1 MTTNSLT
8 NSASSKMGQ
17 PTKYKP
23 EYCQQLEK
31 HMGLGYSFEAF
42 ASKLDVDRQTLYNWC
57 VMHPEF
63 KEAKDKGT
71 EKSRYRLERNLMRT
85 ARTGKGNVIAS
96 LFMLK
101 NRFPNEWRDRKEVEL
116 QKNDAESGKTLS
128 LDEQLAKVET
138 MRTHLLSLKSQ
149 QEHTETLTINTSTVV
164 DNE

>member
-8 NSASSKMGQ
+8 NSTSSKIGQ

-116 QKNDAESGKTLS
+116 QKNDENKSNNLTL
-128 LDEQLAKVET
+128 DQQLAKIEA
-138 MRTHLLSLKSQ
+138 MREHLLELKSREQ
-149 QEHTETLTINTSTVV
+149 GTEVLTINTSTIV

>member
-1 MTTNSLT
+1 
-8 NSASSKMGQ
+8 
-17 PTKYKP
+17 
-23 EYCQQLEK
+23 
-31 HMGLGYSFEAF
+31 
-42 ASKLDVDRQTLYNWC
+42 
-57 VMHPEF
+57 MHPEF

>member
-1 MTTNSLT
+1 MKTNSLT
-8 NSASSKMGQ
+8 KSTSSKMGQ
-17 PTKYKP
+17 PTKYRH
-23 EYCQQLEK
+23 EYCEQLEK

-116 QKNDAESGKTLS
+116 QKNDENKSNNLS
-128 LDEQLAKVET
+128 LDEQLAKVEA
-138 MRTHLLSLKSQ
+138 MRAHLMQLKGSQ
-149 QEHTETLTINTSTVV
+149 TQSEALTIEANPEPH
-164 DNE
+164 N

>member
-1 MTTNSLT
+1 MGVKDLT
-8 NSASSKMGQ
+8 NSTSSKMGQ
-17 PTKYKP
+17 PTKYKSD
-23 EYCQQLEK
+23 YCEQLEK

-101 NRFPNEWRDRKEVEL
+101 NRFPNEWRDRKEIDLKKDDEIKSSNL
-116 QKNDAESGKTLS
+116 TLDQQIEKIEAMREH
-128 LDEQLAKVET
+128 LMRLKVE
-138 MRTHLLSLKSQ
+138 REQ
-149 QEHTETLTINTSTVV
+149 AETLTINTSTVV
-164 DNE
+164 ESE